1 MSKEFTL
8 SDIPA
13 APLLV
18 DAVYKADASSAGG
31 FDCLPELLG
40 CGNRGG
46 FRRVGNAEKGYKF
59 VVLYSSLSDPDWPDS
74 IDYYNGMV
82 TYYGDNKNA
91 GADLHGT
98 ALGGNLFLRNI
109 FDALHQQQYSKI
121 PPILLFTKGA
131 TGRDVIFRGLLIPGK
146 AGVTNTED
154 LVAIWKMK
162 RGQRFQNY
170 RAIFTVID
178 EPFIKHEWIQNL
190 HSGNPESNNAPKHW
204 LGWRLGKKMPPT
216 LTAERTVDN
225 RTKEEQLPQDAVGL
239 NILKSIHSSFADNS
253 YGFEKC
259 AAELVKL
266 MDKNVASY
274 DLTRRT
280 RDGGR
285 DAVGEYKIGLANNS
299 IKVEFAIEAKCYS
312 MNNSVGVKETSRLI
326 SRLRHRQVGFLVT
339 TSYVNDQAY
348 KEIIDDGHPVVVI
361 SGDDIIKILAGAG
374 YNDLKAVTDWLTK
387 LNAG

>member
-8 SDIPA
+8 STISD

-31 FDCLPELLG
+31 FDCLPELMG

-46 FRRVGNAEKGYKF
+46 FRRVGNAERGYKF
-59 VVLYSSLSDPDWPDS
+59 VVLYSSLGDPDWPDS

-109 FDALHQQQYSKI
+109 FDALHQRQYHKI
-121 PPILLFTKGA
+121 PPIFFFTKGA
-131 TGRDVIFRGLLIPGK
+131 TGRDVVFRGLLIPGK

-154 LVAIWKMK
+154 LVAIWKTK
-162 RGQRFQNY
+162 KGQRFQNY
-170 RAIFTVID
+170 RAVFTVID
-178 EPFIKHEWIQNL
+178 EGFIDHKWIHDL
-190 HSGNPESNNAPKHW
+190 HNGSPESTNAPKHW
-204 LGWRLGKKMPPT
+204 LNWRLGKKVPPT
-216 LTAERTVDN
+216 LTAERTVEN
-225 RTKEEQLPQDAVGL
+225 RTKTEQLPQDATGL
-239 NILKSIHSSFADNS
+239 DILNSIHSTFADNS
-253 YGFEKC
+253 YGFERC

-266 MDKNVASY
+266 MDRNVASY

-285 DAVGEYKIGLANNS
+285 DAVGEYKIGLADNS

-312 MNNSVGVKETSRLI
+312 ASNSVGVRETSRLI

-339 TSYVNDQAY
+339 TSFVNDQAY
-348 KEIIDDGHPVVVI
+348 KEIIDDGHPVVII
-361 SGDDIIKILAGAG
+361 SGGDIVKILASAG
-374 YNDLKAVTDWLTK
+374 YNDTKAVLNWLSRLETD
-387 LNAG
+387 